1 MLASWTLSALILAPA
16 APAPLDP
23 GARMAWKFEKGRPFY
38 QKMVTQTEQ
47 TMKVGGNDIKQAQKQ
62 TFVFRWVPL
71 KQLPDRSWVVQ
82 MKAHAVAMEIDIGGN
97 KISYDSSGPNADNP
111 LSEFFTA
118 LLGSELTVTVNRN
131 HRVTRVEGGR
141 AFIDKVAK
149 ASPQLRPLLEQILT
163 EDALKEMAEPVFAYL
178 PNRAVKKGA
187 KWSEERS
194 LSMGAVGAFTTLSQ
208 YTYEGPAL
216 KGARLE
222 KIAVRTKL
230 TYRPPAPAGP
240 GGALP
245 FTIKRADWTTAE
257 GAGMIYFSPARGRT
271 ERSEMTARM
280 KGRLTIEVAGTETDV
295 DLDQFQATTTTV
307 SDEAPGAKAK

>member
-1 MLASWTLSALILAPA
+1 MLATWALSGLILVPA

-38 QKMVTQTEQ
+38 QTMVTQTDQ
-47 TMKVGGNDIKQAQKQ
+47 TMKVGGNEVKQAQKQ

-82 MKAHAVAMEIDIGGN
+82 MKVHAVAMEIDIGGN

-118 LLGSELTVTVNRN
+118 MLGNEFTVTVNRN

-141 AFIDKVAK
+141 AFIDKVAR
-149 ASPQLRPLLEQILT
+149 ANPQMRPLLEQVLT
-163 EDALKEMAEPVFAYL
+163 EDNLKEMAEPVFAYL

-187 KWSEERS
+187 KWAEERS
-194 LSMGAVGAFTTLSQ
+194 LSMGPMGTFATLSQ
-208 YTYEGPAL
+208 YTYEGPAPR
-216 KGARLE
+216 GARLE
-222 KIAVRTKL
+222 KIAVRAKL
-230 TYRPPAPAGP
+230 TYRPPAPAAP

-257 GAGMIYFSPARGRT
+257 GTGAIYFSPARGRT

-280 KGRLTIEVAGTETDV
+280 KGRLTIETGGMETEV
-295 DLDQFQATTTTV
+295 ELDQVQTTTTTV
-307 SDEAPGAKAK
+307 SDGAPGAKGK